1 MGFGRFVDRKILKP
15 LLGNGKVARKIRHAQ
30 RYISNPVRNLQR
42 HAAKGNKDFLYPI
55 ARFIHHVDLPV
66 NYKRVSRL
74 LGQAAN
80 QQAFS
85 LSSTSSASAFARNSG
100 NYNLDYSYKPLSERM

>member
-30 RYISNPVRNLQR
+30 RYIANPVRNLQR
-42 HAAKGNKDFLYPI
+42 HGAKGNKDLLYPI

-66 NYKRVSRL
+66 NYKRISRL
-74 LGQAAN
+74 LGNAAN
-80 QQAFS
+80 KQATS
-85 LSSTSSASAFARNSG
+85 LSSTSSASSFARNSG
-100 NYNLDYSYKPLSERM
+100 NYNLDYAYKPLSERM